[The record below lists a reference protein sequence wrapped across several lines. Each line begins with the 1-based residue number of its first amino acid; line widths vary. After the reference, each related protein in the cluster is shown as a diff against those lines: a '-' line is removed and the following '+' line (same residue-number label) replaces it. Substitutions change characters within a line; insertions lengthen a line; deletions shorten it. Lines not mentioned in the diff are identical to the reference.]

1 MTETLKSLRG
11 LHSALGI
18 VMAAIILIGITSSQ
32 VRKYEQALEELQ
44 NLKKLPWQDYA
55 EFCLTILR
63 RDFEPRYIEETRSD
77 YVSVFKDK
85 YKIKMKEPFEVAL
98 LPIVLVP
105 PEGSTLATYRNFL
118 SDSDEIGYYRP
129 GRAEDV
135 ASIVV
140 TDFDNPK
147 KQPDWFSPESTI
159 DFVQSELFT
168 KSHDIRTLKLPS
180 EAVVLTKLLLPN
192 QLDAITRLYYI
203 TPPSNIVKERIATAK
218 VIPLTTTAAFAR
230 QWLQSSQS
238 ALLAQ
243 PSKNSSGSLLPQTSR
258 FAGELDT
265 MTIDEAI
272 SFVTRKAKENEQSF
286 SFLGQSFAGSIV
298 GLIGPSF
305 IAAILLL
312 LISYQRNLA
321 RANSATEL
329 DEIKKFPWLGLFN
342 DRMSRVLFIVSVAV
356 IPTACVLICLL
367 LLTDFWTSQFYYT
380 AAVLCLV
387 GAMSAVMVRENKR
400 LLAFLRDQVAISK

>member
-1 MTETLKSLRG
+1 
-11 LHSALGI
+11 
-18 VMAAIILIGITSSQ
+18 
-32 VRKYEQALEELQ
+32 
-44 NLKKLPWQDYA
+44 
-55 EFCLTILR
+55 
-63 RDFEPRYIEETRSD
+63 
-77 YVSVFKDK
+77 
-85 YKIKMKEPFEVAL
+85 
-98 LPIVLVP
+98 
-105 PEGSTLATYRNFL
+105 
-118 SDSDEIGYYRP
+118 
-129 GRAEDV
+129 
-135 ASIVV
+135 
-140 TDFDNPK
+140 
-147 KQPDWFSPESTI
+147 
-159 DFVQSELFT
+159 
-168 KSHDIRTLKLPS
+168 
-180 EAVVLTKLLLPN
+180 
-192 QLDAITRLYYI
+192 
-203 TPPSNIVKERIATAK
+203 
-218 VIPLTTTAAFAR
+218 
-230 QWLQSSQS
+230 
-238 ALLAQ
+238 
-243 PSKNSSGSLLPQTSR
+243 
-258 FAGELDT
+258 

-367 LLTDFWTSQFYYT
+367 LLTDFWTTQFYYT

-387 GAMSAVMVRENKR
+387 GAMSAVMVLENKR